1 MGQFSQCLDW
11 SAQSSCFASTSCS
24 RRSGT
29 ESDDVRHT
37 LQQTFADCTMR
48 LAELDQLLGVDPS

>member
-1 MGQFSQCLDW
+1 MPRLERAEQLLRIHELQQTLS
-11 SAQSSCFASTSCS
+11 
-24 RRSGT
+24 T